1 MRTIGIMSVGLVA
14 SLGAFGLAGVAQAQD
29 ADTTPRLD
37 RTEVLA
43 PRRAFEIGVEGGYT
57 QPFGELADNVAIGDV
72 ADAGGAVGLNVGYRF
87 TPRWALSLYGQFHE
101 SSVSSNIPNNGDVDV
116 RGLSTG
122 MMGTFHV
129 RPYKVVDPY
138 VSLGA
143 GYRAFFIAQ
152 QRGLN
157 ETIHGFQAVR
167 GVVGVDFRVSED
179 VALGPLVGADLN
191 VFVADAVENRSNSS
205 IDSPRPSTFLFAGL
219 AGKFDIGGKRVADDA
234 DLPVPAAGPPAKR
247 GQRAPS
253 TGIRIDQGILST
265 CGITTPSAYFEFDSA
280 DVKASYASTLDAV
293 AACFTTGALKGK
305 SMNVVGHADPR
316 GTDAYNEEL
325 GKTRANAVQ
334 EFLVNKG
341 VADAKVQTLSH
352 GESESTNDP
361 SEFAFDR
368 RVDIQLVK

>member
-1 MRTIGIMSVGLVA
+1 MRAIGAVSFGLVA
-14 SLGAFGLAGVAQAQD
+14 SLGCLGVAGVAQAED
-29 ADTTPRLD
+29 ADTTAKLD

-43 PRRAFEIGVEGGYT
+43 PHRAFEIGVEGGYT
-57 QPFGELADNVAIGDV
+57 QPFGELADGAAIGDV

-101 SSVSSNIPNNGDVDV
+101 SSVSSNISNGGDVDV

-129 RPYKVVDPY
+129 RPYSVVDPY

-143 GYRAFFIAQ
+143 GYRAFFIA
-152 QRGLN
+152 RHEGLN
-157 ETIHGFQAVR
+157 QTVHGIQAAR

-179 VALGPLVGADLN
+179 VAIGPLVGADLN
-191 VFVADAVENRSNSS
+191 VFVSDAVENGTNSS

-219 AGKFDIGGKRVADDA
+219 AGKFDIGGKRIADDA
-234 DLPVPAAGPPAKR
+234 DLPLPAAGPPVKR
-247 GQRAPS
+247 ARRAPS
-253 TGIRIDQGILST
+253 TGIRIDQNILTACAIST
-265 CGITTPSAYFEFDSA
+265 PRAYFEFDSSV
-280 DVKASYASTLDAV
+280 VKAGDAGTLDAV

-305 SMNVVGHADPR
+305 SMSVIGHADPR
-316 GTDAYNEEL
+316 GTDEYNQEL
-325 GKTRANAVQ
+325 GKTRAVAVE

-341 VADAKVQTLSH
+341 VADEKVQTLSH
-352 GESESTNDP
+352 GESEATDDP